1 MKKNT
6 KKFNV
11 KIIVDGWYFDL
22 YTNNKILD
30 RGKMSAKD
38 WSKFA
43 PFTGKM
49 ASIKVDYLYI
59 ENIML
64 TCH

>member
-1 MKKNT
+1 
-6 KKFNV
+6 
-11 KIIVDGWYFDL
+11 
-22 YTNNKILD
+22 
-30 RGKMSAKD
+30 MSAKD

-43 PFTGKM
+43 PFAGKM